1 MVVVVVDVVD
11 VVEVLEEV
19 VVVLGVADT
28 TDMDPVAMATHG
40 LVAPA
45 TSLLT
50 VQAEIMSTDP
60 VGSVP
65 GVVNH
70 PTRWP

>member
-1 MVVVVVDVVD
+1 MVVVVVD

-19 VVVLGVADT
+19 VVVLGVAGT
-28 TDMDPVAMATHG
+28 TDMDPVAMVTHG

-50 VQAEIMSTDP
+50 VQAEITSTGP
-60 VGSVP
+60 AGSVP

-70 PTRWP
+70 PTRRP